1 MAIPALTAAGLYELK
16 DANTSVV
23 GVGQMILGVVVAFV
37 VAYAAI
43 AWLLRFVAHHPIT
56 VFIWYR
62 VALGIALVIALTTG
76 YLSAT

>member
-1 MAIPALTAAGLYELK
+1 
-16 DANTSVV
+16 
-23 GVGQMILGVVVAFV
+23 